1 MRQTVGLGVQLEVA
15 QRMLAVHRR
24 HRLGMRRC
32 LLLENPVHGQGLRV
46 FACGGVEVVEQ
57 ALTLRLGE
65 NGTRSST
72 VCSSLTIAASRRCK

>member
-1 MRQTVGLGVQLEVA
+1 LRHQQFQRTRQQDRHVVARLHALADQVMRQTVGLGVQLEVA

-46 FACGGVEVVEQ
+46 FACGGVEVESK
-57 ALTLRLGE
+57 R
-65 NGTRSST
+65 
-72 VCSSLTIAASRRCK
+72 